1 VRRQEARGEPP
12 ALLVPDGLRAPLA
25 RLLRRAVPSLRV
37 LAHGEMPDTRR
48 VRVSVVVGA
57 KP

>member
-1 VRRQEARGEPP
+1 
-12 ALLVPDGLRAPLA
+12 VPDGLRAPLA